1 MFFDGAV
8 NAKGVG
14 IGAILISPT
23 GKHYPATTQLRF
35 FYTNNTAEYEA
46 YIMGMNMA
54 VDLDVEEL
62 LIMWDSNLII
72 RQAQGE
78 WETRDIKLI
87 PYRQHVEDLSK
98 RFKSVEFKYISRF
111 HNDLADALATLASML
126 PYPDNAA
133 NLNNHLIREV
143 CEQFKITHRNS
154 TPYRPK
160 ANGVVEAA
168 NKNIK
173 NILMKMIQ
181 SSKQWHEKLSFA
193 FLGYRTTV
201 RTSVGATPYLLV
213 YGTEAVILVEVE
225 IPSLWF
231 IVEAEIEDY
240 EWVKI
245 RIARAYNKKVRPRKF
260 KVGQLVLRRIL
271 PHHEEAKGEFAQ
283 NWKGP
288 YIIRKVLPKRALYLG
303 DIEGNDPETAVNE
316 NAVKMYYI

>member
-245 RIARAYNKKVRPRKF
+245 RLEQLTMIDEKRMAAVCH
-260 KVGQLVLRRIL
+260 GQLY
-271 PHHEEAKGEFAQ
+271 Q
-283 NWKGP
+283 
-288 YIIRKVLPKRALYLG
+288 
-303 DIEGNDPETAVNE
+303 
-316 NAVKMYYI
+316 